1 MFFQNSYS
9 YATMVDLYKRQIRKR
24 MINYMTIQ
32 HNSLPKDGMKYVDL
46 NAILNMLERTRDGR
60 QLYQL
65 DKEKEAVEAFINDY
79 VTPRMM
85 KFDSYAERVHYLVDE
100 GYYSGDVLRQ
110 YDDEFMESLRSQLEK
125 VGFEFKSFIGAL
137 KFYKQYALKTWESNV
152 NEEVFLED
160 YKDRATI
167 VALYLAGGDKEIAFD
182 IAREI
187 ISGRFQPATPTYLNS
202 GRNDSGEL
210 VSCFPAGTPIDTIE
224 GQVSI
229 EDIEPG
235 DMVLSH
241 DGGYHEVE
249 ELIENSNNKNLVSL
263 KHYGHSNPIISTPEH
278 PILVHTKRDV
288 TSLIDG
294 DGSDID
300 KEIVW
305 LQAQDIEPGDFV
317 IVTGPVHENESYTHN
332 ILEFIPG
339 DEFVGVDGVVKK
351 PNIDRKLRKINE
363 YSKSFVEVNQF
374 INEDYNLGL
383 ILGWYISEG
392 HVSKRK
398 NKDGIVTIN
407 GAHFTLGSHETDF
420 IIQLSSALNKVFGV
434 EAKSNSSNY
443 DGSTRISV
451 HSRAVGEFLYSMSG
465 TGYGDKRLTKN
476 ILESNLEFQRGILHG
491 AFRGDGHCTNGSLA
505 LDLANKEIIDSIQL
519 ILHRNGIISRVRT
532 YTNNAGNIASQ
543 LIVPGIPGENEEFI
557 YSVNKNLDNYVGLKG
572 TGKNLKNSVFYKM
585 IHGHI
590 GYEVSDSKV
599 LQDKPEKVYNLHV
612 KDTHTYSVRGV
623 IVHNCYLLRTED
635 NMESIGQTV
644 TRSLQLSK
652 RGGGVGI
659 CLTNLRE
666 VRGSIKGFKGL
677 ASGPVPV
684 MKILED
690 SFSYA
695 DQLG

>member
-1 MFFQNSYS
+1 
-9 YATMVDLYKRQIRKR
+9 

-46 NAILNMLERTRDGR
+46 NAILNMLEKTRDGR

-249 ELIENSNNKNLVSL
+249 ELIENSNDKNLVSIRHAGNKL
-263 KHYGHSNPIISTPEH
+263 ALVCTPEH
-278 PILVHTKRDV
+278 PVLVKANREIESV
-288 TSLIDG
+288 IDG
-294 DGSDID
+294 DGSDD
-300 KEIVW
+300 KNQIIWIHAE
-305 LQAQDIEPGDFV
+305 DIELSDKVVLSG
-317 IVTGPVHENESYTHN
+317 ES
-332 ILEFIPG
+332 
-339 DEFVGVDGVVKK
+339 
-351 PNIDRKLRKINE
+351 
-363 YSKSFVEVNQF
+363 
-374 INEDYNLGL
+374 
-383 ILGWYISEG
+383 
-392 HVSKRK
+392 
-398 NKDGIVTIN
+398 
-407 GAHFTLGSHETDF
+407 
-420 IIQLSSALNKVFGV
+420 
-434 EAKSNSSNY
+434 
-443 DGSTRISV
+443 
-451 HSRAVGEFLYSMSG
+451 
-465 TGYGDKRLTKN
+465 TKN
-476 ILESNLEFQRGILHG
+476 YSFGEVIQVQE
-491 AFRGDGHCTNGSLA
+491 
-505 LDLANKEIIDSIQL
+505 LD
-519 ILHRNGIISRVRT
+519 
-532 YTNNAGNIASQ
+532 Y
-543 LIVPGIPGENEEFI
+543 
-557 YSVNKNLDNYVGLKG
+557 
-572 TGKNLKNSVFYKM
+572 
-585 IHGHI
+585 
-590 GYEVSDSKV
+590 
-599 LQDKPEKVYNLHV
+599 KPEKVYNLHV